1 MMLRRA
7 TFPLPRRPLECSL
20 PALSPPDA
28 ASRLLLSVPLA
39 VWLAVGCGGPSVP
52 KTAPAGGVVTYRGAP
67 VEGATVIFGR
77 GDRDLARGEVAI
89 GRTDAQGRFALTT
102 HVAGK
107 AAAKGAVPGDYGV
120 TVSKH
125 VPPPGMSMSEY
136 QSRVDAATRIG
147 AEGGMLRP
155 DQEPPALVEM
165 MPRRYSVAGEST
177 LEATVEL
184 RGPNEF
190 LFDLE

>member
-1 MMLRRA
+1 M
-7 TFPLPRRPLECSL
+7 

-28 ASRLLLSVPLA
+28 ARRLMLGVSLA
-39 VWLAVGCGGPSVP
+39 VSLVVGCSGPSLP
-52 KTAPAGGVVTYRGAP
+52 TTAPAGGVVTYRGAP
-67 VEGATVIFGR
+67 VEGATVVFGR

-89 GRTDAQGRFALTT
+89 GRTDAQGRFALST
-102 HVAGK
+102 HVSGK
-107 AAAKGAVPGDYGV
+107 AAAKGAVPGDYRV
-120 TVSKH
+120 TLSKH

-136 QSRVDAATRIG
+136 QARVDAANRIG

-165 MPRRYSVAGEST
+165 MPRRYSVVGEST
-177 LEATVEL
+177 LEATVKL

-190 LFDLE
+190 LLDLE